1 MSLGVEGCVFSH
13 EGPHVRGECRL
24 AWVASD
30 MEPGGQRDRLS
41 TVIRE
46 VITRLLVRAL
56 RLVHFTV
63 YPMISGAV
71 SAHGCVANPPRS
83 PLR

>member
-1 MSLGVEGCVFSH
+1 MEGCVFSH
-13 EGPHVRGECRL
+13 EGPHVRRECRL

-30 MEPGGQRDRLS
+30 TEPGRQRDRLS

-56 RLVHFTV
+56 RPVHLAA
-63 YPMISGAV
+63 YPMIPGAG